1 MKIVAVIPARLNSNR
16 LHNKLLRDICGK
28 TLIRRT
34 YEATK
39 DSNLFDN
46 VLVVTNSEE
55 IVVELQNN
63 KISYLFDE
71 NEYETGTDRIAAVAH
86 EIDADIII
94 NVQGDEPF
102 VRSNTIE
109 SIINVFK
116 NNLDNSIKIVSVM
129 TPIKDDLELNNPNNV
144 KVITDM
150 SNNAVYFSRYP
161 IPLKKNINT
170 SIAHKHVG
178 IYAFRK
184 DILLKFSKLNIS
196 DLEAS
201 EKIEALRL
209 VENNIKIKM
218 INSKDLFIGID
229 TEEDLQKAIKFFSE
243 KENL

>member
-1 MKIVAVIPARLNSNR
+1 MKTVAVIPARLNSTR

-63 KISYLFDE
+63 KISYLFDK

-161 IPLKKNINT
+161 IPFKKNINT

>member
-1 MKIVAVIPARLNSNR
+1 MKIVAVIPARLNSTR

-46 VLVVTNSEE
+46 VLVVTNSKE

-161 IPLKKNINT
+161 IPFKKNINT

-196 DLEAS
+196 DLEVS

-209 VENNIKIKM
+209 VENDIKIKM

-229 TEEDLQKAIKFFSE
+229 TEEDLQKAIKFFCE